1 MEDRILRYLLSNT
14 GEGGILYVSDEDTL
28 ILLLDLLERDGW
40 ALEHVPD
47 GFWIAEKDGRVL
59 RLATVPHA
67 PVSYYVGMEAMAE
80 GGERL
85 ERLA

>member
-1 MEDRILRYLLSNT
+1 MEDRILRYPLSNT
-14 GEGGILYVSDEDTL
+14 GEEGILYVSDEDTL

-40 ALEHVPD
+40 TLEHVPD

-67 PVSYYVGMEAMAE
+67 PASYYVGVEAMAK

-85 ERLA
+85 GRLA